1 MAIMINQ
8 LIDKNIA
15 EYLQSFKED
24 YKYEGFDFEIYSD
37 LDGIEIT
44 GYYNNISNPNEKTPF
59 VLLRLFILQ
68 ECKQIQISNIFLPT
82 FMRHRAI
89 GKKIISNI
97 FAISKE
103 QKYELFIIEMVN
115 SFYQRMKNR
124 GAIPCN
130 NCDDAVQIIDTTN
143 LNPRN
148 IF

>member
-1 MAIMINQ
+1 MVKQ
-8 LIDKNIA
+8 LIEKSIA

-24 YKYEGFDFEIYSD
+24 YKQEGFDFEIYSD
-37 LDGIEIT
+37 LDEIKIT
-44 GYYNNISNPNEKTPF
+44 GYHNNISNPNEKTPF

-68 ECKQIQISNIFLPT
+68 ECKQIQISNIFLPN

-103 QKYELFIIEMVN
+103 QEYELFIVDMVN

-124 GAIPCN
+124 GAIPCS

-143 LNPRN
+143 LNSRN
-148 IF
+148 IL